1 MSSMLAIASAAAL
14 AALGLARTGSRSR
27 PRPAP
32 PKPTV
37 AGAEP
42 QDAVSARK
50 AMMDLMRSFRSGRKG
65 VAADYLNE
73 YPGFLLDFYRK
84 WLDAGSV
91 SWPHR
96 TWYLRDLQ
104 DAPDDTEERIKQLE
118 EADEHPYELIEEFLS
133 SDPSVISAFNDY
145 AMSKAGEE
153 FQPPF
158 TVFSNPKL
166 IKDVWLIHHS
176 PASHLDEDGFR
187 FGVSDLAGLAYT
199 GGARTFQGQRPGY
212 GFAYLPEH
220 HEHYGFGGRRS
231 EPKYG
236 DHIYAFWVPYAI
248 SAYHNNDGEPQ
259 VIFWG
264 PSARNIVE
272 IERTEVSTE
281 DGPEDRWIVAAL
293 GPRTI
298 AAESSDDLVAWL
310 RDHWRQAKAY
320 TQWVD
325 VSRRRVERGWSA
337 EVVGKKTVKD
347 YYGDEREVDVQA
359 DVFRGPGKGTSRL
372 PRR

>member
-199 GGARTFQGQRPGY
+199 GGAHTFQGQRPGY

-298 AAESSDDLVAWL
+298 AAESSNDLVAWL

-325 VSRRRVERGWSA
+325 ASRRRVERGWSA

-347 YYGDEREVDVQA
+347 YYGDQQEVDVQA